1 MNFSN
6 ILKSRLVLVCLF
18 LFAFTK
24 DANAY
29 LDPGSGNALVCL
41 FLSLIGAFFY
51 YLKSFFYRIVLKIK
65 GEQYTQKLDEQ
76 VALFSEGKNYWYT
89 YKPIVE
95 KLIDKKIPF
104 IYYTMDFED
113 PALRIDNKFMHS
125 KYVGSG
131 NRGFAK
137 IGSLKTK
144 LLITTTPN
152 IGCPEYPLR
161 RPSKVKKLCHVWHS
175 ICDSSCYHLGA
186 LDHYDVALTVGKWV
200 EEPLRTIEQ
209 IRKIKTKEI
218 IPVGLPYFDL
228 LKSIYDRRI
237 TEQAEVKTF
246 NSDQNNKPKVILLA
260 PSWGAKSCLRTY
272 GTEFI
277 HKAIE
282 NGYQII
288 LRPHPQTLKVEGEF
302 LKKLQNEFKYT
313 SQVKFDFNPDATDSM
328 MKSDM
333 MISDKSGVRFD
344 YALIYEKPVLTLDVP
359 ATSLDEYEAILLGRL
374 WGEDEAKFIGTKL
387 QPNQKEQIMDS
398 VEKTLQFKSEDIK
411 MLRDNVLVNYGSSA
425 DKIVEWVKS
434 EISEHNS

>member
-1 MNFSN
+1 MNQLN
-6 ILKSRLVLVCLF
+6 IFKSRLVLFSLF
-18 LFAFTK
+18 LCAFTE

-51 YLKSFFYRIVLKIK
+51 YLKSFFYKIVLRLK
-65 GEQYTQKLDEQ
+65 GEQHITKFDEQ
-76 VALFSEGKNYWYT
+76 IALFSEGKNYWYT

-95 KLIDKKIPF
+95 KLIENKIYF

-113 PALRIDNKFMHS
+113 PALKIDNEFMHS

-152 IGCPEYPLR
+152 IGCLEYPLR
-161 RPSKVKKLCHVWHS
+161 KPSRVKKLCHVWHS

-186 LDHYDVALTVGKWV
+186 LDHYDVALTVGNWV
-200 EEPLRTIEQ
+200 EEPLRTVEK
-209 IRKIKTKEI
+209 IRKIKTKEV
-218 IPVGLPYFDL
+218 IPVGLPYFDE
-228 LKSIYDRRI
+228 LKKIYDLRCNLN
-237 TEQAEVKTF
+237 TSLK
-246 NSDQNNKPKVILLA
+246 NSVLFDDNRSKVILLA
-260 PSWGAKSCLRTY
+260 PSWGTKSCLRTY

-282 NGYQII
+282 KGYLII

-302 LKKLQNEFKYT
+302 LKKLQNEFKDT
-313 SQVKFDFNPDATDSM
+313 SYLKFDFNPDATDSM

-344 YALIYEKPVLTLDVP
+344 YAFIYEKPVLTLDVP

-374 WGEDEAKFIGTKL
+374 WGEDEAKLIGLKL
-387 QPNQKEQIMDS
+387 LPHQKSQIMDAI
-398 VEKTLQFKSEDIK
+398 EKTLRFKAEDIK
-411 MLRDNVLVNYGSSA
+411 MLRENVIVNYGSSA
-425 DKIVEWVKS
+425 DKIVEWVRS
-434 EISEHNS
+434 EIS

>member
-1 MNFSN
+1 M
-6 ILKSRLVLVCLF
+6 KSVLFIIGIFLVN
-18 LFAFTK
+18 
-24 DANAY
+24 DAHAY

-76 VALFSEGKNYWYT
+76 IALFSEGKNYWYT

-113 PALRIDNKFMHS
+113 PALRIDNEFMHS

-161 RPSKVKKLCHVWHS
+161 KPSKVMKLCHIWHS

-186 LDHYDVALTVGKWV
+186 LDYYDVALTVGNWV
-200 EEPLRTIEQ
+200 EEPLRTVEQ
-209 IRKIKTKEI
+209 IRKIRAKEV
-218 IPVGLPYFDL
+218 IPVGLPYFDE
-228 LKSIYDRRI
+228 LKKIYDRRI
-237 TEQAEVKTF
+237 KDKSEDKQS
-246 NSDQNNKPKVILLA
+246 NSDLENKQKVLLLA
-260 PSWGAKSCLRTY
+260 PSWGAKSCLKTY
-272 GTEFI
+272 GTDFI

-282 NGYQII
+282 KGYHII
-288 LRPHPQTLKVEGEF
+288 LRPHPQTVKVESDF

-313 SQVKFDFNPDATDSM
+313 SQVEFDLNPDATDSM
-328 MKSDM
+328 LKSDM

-374 WGEDEAKFIGTKL
+374 WGEDEAKLIGLKL
-387 QPNQKEQIMDS
+387 QPNQKEQIL
-398 VEKTLQFKSEDIK
+398 EAINQTILFKASDIK
-411 MLRDNVLVNYGSSA
+411 KIRENVLVNYGYST
-425 DKIVEWVKS
+425 DRMVEWIET
-434 EISEHNS
+434 EIREKNN